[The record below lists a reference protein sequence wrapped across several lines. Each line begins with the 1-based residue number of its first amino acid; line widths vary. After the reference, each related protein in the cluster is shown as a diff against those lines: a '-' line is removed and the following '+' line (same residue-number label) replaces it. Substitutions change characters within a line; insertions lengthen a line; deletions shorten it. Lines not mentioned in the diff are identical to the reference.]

1 MPSWTIK
8 GETGKALDATART
21 FATLG
26 AENCTLTF
34 RRLES
39 DELSWFCP
47 AEPSLSGVLVPDY
60 GQEVSLWDG
69 TTRKFRGHVTAP
81 RATLSGLHVTAS
93 GPWWWL
99 EQTPISSSR
108 TDESGNSASRP
119 TCVFPAGTL
128 GGMIRALLDAAAA
141 AGLPIAGSNTSSNV
155 PDLYDVPQIS
165 ISLQSFAAGLA
176 ELLAWCPDAVAWWDY
191 APGHDAYDNPRFY
204 VARRGDLTS
213 VTYTIGTDPLGETTE
228 IEPEYGL
235 QVSRVELPFAKRNS
249 TTRAIEWDVQTSG
262 TAAAGRVQVIPISGP
277 EIDTTLPP
285 EVESYE
291 SMVAYAASTAP
302 GTILRMHLPGAQ
314 KLYNDWSVG
323 IITAAYSDPYSGTNG
338 STWYVNGGASVG
350 QAAKYVGTATA
361 IPSGKTALCF
371 GLGGNSEPPDWLVQR
386 YGLTR
391 WHVNDFLLTDD
402 NSMSSSDDIIRRQAI
417 IEVSAP
423 TLFFSSSN
431 ANGTGNGAYS
441 YKHFVRRV
449 GSDQLP
455 IFLID
460 SADLPADL
468 HSGTAASGTSASQ
481 IVLASGASAV
491 DDFYNGLVIFWL
503 TGGVRHG
510 SVISDYVGSTRTAT
524 LAIAQQSEKAPAS
537 GSAYVI
543 PTPLG
548 FDSTTRYAF
557 LAPPAGL
564 AENLKNA
571 QDWVP
576 YRGTIELLPD
586 AVTGDNLI
594 PRKFN
599 LAGSLTPAS
608 AAGALPKE
616 VEHDF
621 GREVTRIRLGAPP
634 RHDYRSLVNRV
645 RRSSQDNIVWL

>member
-8 GETGKALDATART
+8 GETGKALDAQARS
-21 FATLG
+21 FETLG
-26 AENCTLTF
+26 AEDVTLRF
-34 RRLES
+34 RRLET
-39 DELSWFCP
+39 DELTWFCP
-47 AEPSLSGVLVPDY
+47 AEPSLSGLLVPDF

-69 TTRKFRGHVTAP
+69 ATRKFRGHVIAP
-81 RATLSGLHVTAS
+81 RATINGLHVAAS

-99 EQTPISSSR
+99 DQTPITSSR
-108 TDESGNSASRP
+108 ADESGTSASRP
-119 TCVFPAGTL
+119 TYVFPEGEL

-141 AGLPIAGSNTSSNV
+141 AGLPIAGANTSSNI

-191 APGHDAYDNPRFY
+191 ATGHDASDNPRLY
-204 VARRGDLTS
+204 VARRGDLTA
-213 VTYTIGTDPLGETTE
+213 VTYTIGTDPLGEATE

-249 TTRAIEWDVQTSG
+249 ITRAIEWDVQTDG
-262 TAAAGRVQVIPISGP
+262 TAAPGRVQVIPISGP

-285 EVESYE
+285 EVESFE
-291 SMVAYAASTAP
+291 TMVPYAASTTP

-314 KLYNDWSVG
+314 KLYNDWSVN

-350 QAAKYVGTATA
+350 QAAKYVGAATS

-371 GLGGNSEPPDWLVQR
+371 GLGGSSEPPDWVVQR

-402 NSMSSSDDIIRRQAI
+402 NSVSSSDDIIRRQAV
-417 IEVSAP
+417 IEVAAP
-423 TLFFSSSN
+423 TLFFSSSE
-431 ANGTGNGAYS
+431 ANGTGSGAYS
-441 YKHFVRRV
+441 YKHFVRRL
-449 GSDQLP
+449 GSDQFP

-460 SADLPADL
+460 SADVPVDL

-491 DDFYNGLVIFWL
+491 DDFYNGLVIFWV

-510 SVISDYVGSTRTAT
+510 AVISDYVGSTRIAT
-524 LAIAQQSEKAPAS
+524 LAISQQSEKAPAS
-537 GSAYVI
+537 GAAYVI

-548 FDSTTRYAF
+548 FDATSRYSF
-557 LAPPAGL
+557 LSPPAGL
-564 AENLKNA
+564 AENLRTA
-571 QDWVP
+571 QNWVP
-576 YRGTIELLPD
+576 YKGTIELLPD
-586 AVTGDNLI
+586 AATGDNLL
-594 PRKFN
+594 PKKFN
-599 LAGSLTPAS
+599 LAGSLTPA
-608 AAGALPKE
+608 ATAGALAKE
-616 VEHDF
+616 VEHAF
-621 GREVTRIRLGAPP
+621 AREVTRILLGAPP
-634 RHDYRSLVNRV
+634 RQDYRTLVNRV
-645 RRSSQDNIVWL
+645 RRSGQDNLVWL